1 MTTRPFHSRV
11 KRGLTLVEM
20 LVALVILGFVLTL
33 VAQAVQQVS
42 QLVRAA
48 ETTTRAITGGWSGA
62 WVLQPTLANL
72 VLPVEKYESG
82 FKGRSERIEAF
93 SARPLDGST
102 TGVKAFALE
111 LRRAAQNRAEG
122 GLEGGPK
129 SGQTTEIWAT
139 HGTDQPVQAST
150 QMVAQLDGLLEF
162 VYVDEAGL
170 LSPVWPPASGLP
182 VVLPDLVLPSA
193 IGLRRV
199 DSQAL
204 LMWFGIEGEKLR
216 PKPASK
222 PFWE

>member
-1 MTTRPFHSRV
+1 MATRRFRSDV
-11 KRGLTLVEM
+11 ARGLTLVEM
-20 LVALVILGFVLTL
+20 LVAMVILGFVLTL

-48 ETTTRAITGGWSGA
+48 EATTRAITGGWSGA

-82 FKGRSERIEAF
+82 FSGRSE
-93 SARPLDGST
+93 RPLDGST
-102 TGVKAFALE
+102 VGVKAFALE
-111 LRRAAQNRAEG
+111 LRRAAQSAAQG
-122 GLEGGPK
+122 SP
-129 SGQTTEIWAT
+129 TTEIWAT
-139 HGTDQPVQAST
+139 HGADPAAQGST

-162 VYVDEAGL
+162 VYADESGL
-170 LSPVWPPASGLP
+170 LSLVWPPSSALP
-182 VVLPDLVLPSA
+182 AAVPDVVLPAA

-204 LMWFGIEGEKLR
+204 LMWFGIEGERLR
-216 PKPASK
+216 PKPPSK

>member
-1 MTTRPFHSRV
+1 MATRRFRSAV
-11 KRGLTLVEM
+11 ARGLTLVEM
-20 LVALVILGFVLTL
+20 LVAMVILGFVLTL

-48 ETTTRAITGGWSGA
+48 EATTRAITGGWSGA

-82 FKGRSERIEAF
+82 FSGRSERMEAF

-102 TGVKAFALE
+102 VGVKAFALE
-111 LRRAAQNRAEG
+111 LRRAAQSAAQG
-122 GLEGGPK
+122 SP
-129 SGQTTEIWAT
+129 TTEIWAT
-139 HGTDQPVQAST
+139 HGADPAAQGST

-162 VYVDEAGL
+162 VYADESGL
-170 LSPVWPPASGLP
+170 LSLVWPPSSGLP
-182 VVLPDLVLPSA
+182 AAVPDVVLPAA

-204 LMWFGIEGEKLR
+204 LMWFGIEGERLR
-216 PKPASK
+216 PKPPSK